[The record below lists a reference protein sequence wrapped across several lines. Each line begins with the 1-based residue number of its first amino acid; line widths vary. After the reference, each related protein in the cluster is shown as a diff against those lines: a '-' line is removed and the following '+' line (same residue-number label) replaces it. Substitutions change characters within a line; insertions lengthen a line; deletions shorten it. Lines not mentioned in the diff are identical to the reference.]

1 MKRSPRIQGLR
12 REFAG
17 TPVPVVLISLL
28 LAATACGAP
37 AASAPTRAVASV
49 TSKPSAPA
57 PTLAQAIKQARN
69 LGPAGQTTEV
79 DLNFTL
85 KSRQPDGLAKLL
97 ASGRT
102 VTPAEYASEFGP
114 DPALVAAALDQ
125 LRQAGLRPSWTS
137 GSELLDA
144 DGPAPAVSTLL
155 DVRIDSYR
163 QADGSTFYAALDQPV
178 FTGSLAAVVA
188 NAAGLDS
195 YRKLRSHAVKPGGM
209 TATDLL
215 SFYNIK
221 ALRDKNLD
229 GTGETIAF
237 PEIEQL
243 PQANI
248 NDLNKFATEFGLP
261 PFSDV
266 LTVKQDAAKWGK
278 PEAPIGEIVL
288 DLEIAHEIAPN
299 AKLVVYLTA
308 PTFVFHNRAMD
319 QLVTDNLGSVIS
331 ESLGICETD
340 TSLSM
345 RQQLEAIEQRAQAQG
360 MSHFVASG
368 DNGAFECG
376 EDQYPAASFPSTMPN
391 VTSVGGTTVF
401 ESKQGTYFQEFAWGS
416 PLDQSGTGGGRSQVY
431 PLPDYQTAVQDA
443 SGHGYRQIPDIS
455 ADADPI
461 TGYHIVLNGRDT
473 QAGGTSAS
481 TPLWAAVVTLI
492 NQDLKARGQRKIG
505 FANPAL
511 YWMGANASKFKDA
524 PFHDVKLGNN
534 LAYEAGPGWDFATGW
549 GSFDAVGLDEAWST
563 YIKSNG
569 A

>member
-1 MKRSPRIQGLR
+1 MKFR
-12 REFAG
+12 
-17 TPVPVVLISLL
+17 VLVIALIV
-28 LAATACGAP
+28 AATACGAP
-37 AASAPTRAVASV
+37 VASVPTRATASV

-57 PTLAQAIKQARN
+57 PTLAQAIRQARD
-69 LGPAGQTTEV
+69 LGPAGAATEV

-85 KSRQPDGLAKLL
+85 KSRQPEALAKLL

-102 VTPAEYASEFGP
+102 VTPVEYAAEFGP
-114 DPALVAAALDQ
+114 DPVLVEAALDQ
-125 LRQAGLRPSWTS
+125 LRHAGVTPSWTS
-137 GSELLDA
+137 GSELLTA

-155 DVRIDSYR
+155 GVRIDSYR
-163 QADGSTFYAALDQPV
+163 QADGATFYATLDRPA
-178 FTGSLAAVVA
+178 FSGSLAAVVA
-188 NAAGLDS
+188 DVAGLDS

-209 TATDLL
+209 TATDLM

-229 GTGETIAF
+229 GTGETIVF

-243 PQANI
+243 PQANL

-261 PFSDV
+261 PFGDV

-308 PTFVFHNRAMD
+308 PTFAFHNRAMD

-340 TSLSM
+340 TSPSM

-416 PLDQSGTGGGRSQVY
+416 PLDESGTGGGRSQVY
-431 PLPDYQTAVQDA
+431 PLPDYQQGVQDA
-443 SGHGYRQIPDIS
+443 SGHGFRQIPDIS

-461 TGYHIVLNGRDT
+461 TGYHIVLSGRDT

-481 TPLWAAVVTLI
+481 TPLWAAVITLI
-492 NQDLKARGQRKIG
+492 NQDLKARGLRKVG

-511 YWMGANASKFKDA
+511 YWMGANESKFKDV

-549 GSFDAVGLDEAWST
+549 GSMDALALDEAWFT
-563 YIKSNG
+563 YIKSKG